1 MLAAVAFFLYVPY
14 FLTAQSQASGIVPNL
29 FNPTRVGQ
37 FVAMF
42 GTALL
47 AIAALL
53 VLAWHAVR
61 PSWKQVVS
69 TVGLAYGLPLLFL
82 LLSIF
87 VVTNTEGGKEV
98 LARMPLPEDSPGY
111 MAIIGQRW
119 VGQLWT
125 FVLVGGV
132 LGLAAAATWAHL
144 HAGGVRNRP
153 RHAPRVK
160 V

>member
-61 PSWKQVVS
+61 PTWKQVAG
-69 TVGLAYGLPLLFL
+69 TLALAYGLPLLFL

-87 VVTNTEGGKEV
+87 VVTNTEGAKKCWRACRCRTTRPGTW
-98 LARMPLPEDSPGY
+98 RSSDS
-111 MAIIGQRW
+111 
-119 VGQLWT
+119 
-125 FVLVGGV
+125 GGPANCGR
-132 LGLAAAATWAHL
+132 LCS
-144 HAGGVRNRP
+144 
-153 RHAPRVK
+153 
-160 V
+160 